1 MLPRHAPER
10 ALNVL
15 QSITRQLTLVLI
27 LDLNSHCSS
36 VSQPDDYAQQRLS
49 TLREVSVLRQTD
61 CFYVG
66 KQMIRSACAFCLISA
81 LTALQDRADHG
92 PREESTRPYLQR
104 DTESRNR
111 LR

>member
-61 CFYVG
+61 CSQCEVG
-66 KQMIRSACAFCLISA
+66 LVFARPLPRLKRAQIGIPKRS
-81 LTALQDRADHG
+81 LTGHFS
-92 PREESTRPYLQR
+92 STVA
-104 DTESRNR
+104 
-111 LR
+111 